1 MKTGMRSFLRLWPSG
16 VLIAAA
22 VVGLISVSSNTGL
35 LGRGAGDDISDEGLL
50 KQTDDAALILAIL
63 ADDDEIAN
71 APVMV
76 EQSIE
81 GLHGRER
88 GSRSAI
94 DVRSTPHLAGA
105 GPTPEKAKARKSR
118 AKKSRHKT
126 RKKGRSKRR
135 QQPTPS
141 VPPDSN
147 SPTLLI
153 STPLAS
159 AVVTLASQTAQYTPE
174 VTIPQI
180 SPSAIATVAATR
192 VAVTPIAA
200 PGGLLTPIGSTPAS
214 VDVSPLPAGSLISG
228 TPSYRSVASPAPF
241 GGAIPA
247 PAGRSGSASVDVA
260 TGTLRV
266 QASDSPS
273 TIRIDVV
280 TQGVG
285 IVQASFIR
293 VSSDIDGT
301 LGTFPRMSVARI
313 EFNGGISDDTFSAVG
328 MTIPVVALGHD
339 GHDSLTGGA
348 ARNSIDGGDGDDIIQ
363 AAGPSSFYG
372 QFGDDRITGGDGAD
386 YIDGGDGNDVI
397 NAGGGDDEVD
407 GGAGNDTIDGGA
419 GVDVLR
425 GFVGMDDLRGGTHN
439 DVLEGGPGL
448 DRLQGDQGDDTL
460 RGGDERDVIH
470 GNSGSD
476 TIEGGNG
483 DDLILGGAENDA
495 IFGGAGLDTI
505 DGETGDDRIEG
516 GSEDDTIQGGVGRD
530 IVEGGDGADTLRGG
544 PDADVVRGQNG
555 NDTIFGEDG
564 DDRLF
569 GNAGFDTLDG
579 GGGRDVVNGGAGT
592 DTLAGGD
599 DDDWLVAIDDE
610 NFDTVRGGTGRDNFW
625 RDIGVANSDVL
636 VDMSPGDA
644 DHGVRQFANPGAD
657 RTLNGDEIPGPAAP
671 ADLAIASF
679 ASNPLFSAVG
689 PSGTDIS
696 QGDVSDCK
704 VVSGLSALARTNRA
718 GTNWAIRR
726 AMVDFG
732 DGTYGLHLGPNFYRV
747 DARFPLSRSNSSIP
761 HYANLG
767 PEGSIWVSVAE
778 KGIVLAAS
786 RVAGSPQYEDL
797 GSVGADTVFALF
809 GSAQVGTPL
818 ISSYTSFDALR
829 QDITQRFVG
838 ANPQYLSI
846 SLNNDTLGSLGR
858 RFVTGH
864 AYTVWDLTYGA
875 DGGLENIIIRNPWGT
890 DHGGAQ
896 RLYSDED
903 PNDGFIA
910 LPVAAL
916 FNSQTGRLNWGIR
929 VP

>member
-1 MKTGMRSFLRLWPSG
+1 MRSFLRLWPSG
-16 VLIAAA
+16 VLIAA
-22 VVGLISVSSNTGL
+22 VVIGLICVSSNTGL
-35 LGRGAGDDISDEGLL
+35 LGRGAGEDISDEDLL
-50 KQTDDAALILAIL
+50 QQANDAALILSIL
-63 ADDDEIAN
+63 ADDDEIVPVPAVAEGSIERLHAAQRGASSTVDVTSIPKVAEANPAPSKAN
-71 APVMV
+71 ARK
-76 EQSIE
+76 
-81 GLHGRER
+81 GR
-88 GSRSAI
+88 
-94 DVRSTPHLAGA
+94 V
-105 GPTPEKAKARKSR
+105 
-118 AKKSRHKT
+118 KKNRQKN
-126 RKKGRSKRR
+126 KKRGRSKRR
-135 QQPTPS
+135 QQQTPG
-141 VPPDSN
+141 VTPESN
-147 SPTLLI
+147 LPAPLV
-153 STPLAS
+153 STPQSS
-159 AVVTLASQTAQYTPE
+159 AVATLPFQPVQHTPQ
-174 VTIPQI
+174 VTIPVT
-180 SPSAIATVAATR
+180 SPTAIATVAATR
-192 VAVTPIAA
+192 VSVTPLAT
-200 PGGLLTPIGSTPAS
+200 PRVTLSPIGSLPAL
-214 VDVSPLPAGSLISG
+214 VDSTPLPAGALISD
-228 TPSYRSVASPAPF
+228 TPLSGSLASQTPLS
-241 GGAIPA
+241 GALTAAVRP
-247 PAGRSGSASVDVA
+247 SSASVDVA

-273 TIRIDVV
+273 MIQIEVV

-285 IVQASFIR
+285 LVQASFVR

-301 LGTFPRMSVARI
+301 LGMFPRVSVERI
-313 EFNGGISDDTFSAVG
+313 EFNGGLSDDTFSAVG
-328 MTIPVVALGHD
+328 ITIPVTALGHD
-339 GHDSLTGGA
+339 GNDSLTGGA

-363 AAGPSSFYG
+363 AVGPSSLYG
-372 QFGDDRITGGDGAD
+372 QFGDDQIRGGDSAD
-386 YIDGGDGNDVI
+386 YIDGGDGNDTL
-397 NAGGGDDEVD
+397 NAGGGDDEID
-407 GGAGNDTIDGGA
+407 GGAGNDTVDGGA

-425 GFVGMDDLRGGTHN
+425 GFVGMDDLRGGTQN

-483 DDLILGGAENDA
+483 DDLILGGADNDV

-505 DGETGDDRIEG
+505 DGEIGDDRIEG

-530 IVEGGDGADTLRGG
+530 IVEGGEGADTLRGG
-544 PDADVVRGQNG
+544 PDADVLRGQNG

-569 GNAGFDTLDG
+569 GNVGFDTLDG

-644 DHGVRQFANPGAD
+644 DHAVRQFANTGAD
-657 RTLNGDEIPGPAAP
+657 RTLNGDAIPGPTAP

-679 ASNPLFSAVG
+679 ATNPLFSSAG

-747 DARFPLSRSNSSIP
+747 DARFPLNRSNSSIP

-778 KGIVLAAS
+778 KGIVLAAP
-786 RVAGSPQYEDL
+786 RVPGSPQYEDL
-797 GSVGADTVFALF
+797 SSVGADTVFSLF

-818 ISSYTSFDALR
+818 ISSYATFDALR
-829 QDITQRFVG
+829 QDITVRFAG
-838 ANPQYLSI
+838 PNPQYLSI

-875 DGGLENIIIRNPWGT
+875 DGGLENVIIRNPWGT